1 VPEEALRS
9 LAVGQQVN
17 MTVDA
22 IPGRS
27 FEGKIEAIDARVSA
41 DSRNV
46 TARAVFANP
55 RRKLLPGM
63 FANLTVTTG
72 EPASVL
78 TVPRTAI
85 VYSLYGDN
93 VFVVRAAPHAREEG
107 GVSDKG
113 GASGL
118 IVERRFVKVGPAR
131 GERIAVGEG
140 LRAGERVVTAGQI
153 KLQAYMPVT
162 IDEAAALPTP
172 AQTPR
177 P

>member
-1 VPEEALRS
+1 
-9 LAVGQQVN
+9 
-17 MTVDA
+17 M
-22 IPGRS
+22 
-27 FEGKIEAIDARVSA
+27 
-41 DSRNV
+41 
-46 TARAVFANP
+46 
-55 RRKLLPGM
+55 
-63 FANLTVTTG
+63 
-72 EPASVL
+72 L

-93 VFVVRAAPHAREEG
+93 VFIVRAAPHAREEG

-131 GERIAVGEG
+131 GERIAVEKG

-162 IDEAAALPTP
+162 VDQTAALPTP
-172 AQTPR
+172 AETPR